1 MSNAAIRKAME
12 NVEASLNMEGMVISD
27 TCKELCHKIMN
38 KEITFEEYLKMII
51 ADEVQFG
58 SIVGKLL

>member
-1 MSNAAIRKAME
+1 ME